1 MFERALRAMRDRGVT
16 APSVAI
22 WVPGRLEVFGTHT
35 DYAGGHSLVAA
46 LPRGFVFLAAPRT
59 DRVVEVVD
67 ALRGERAVIGGGQ
80 VTPVS
85 WQEYAEVAVSRLDR
99 NFPAS
104 RGGATIAFASDLP
117 SAAGMSSSSA
127 LMVGIASALIRLRN
141 LGARAE
147 WTQNITSHADLA
159 VYLACVENGSAFRG
173 LAGDAGVG
181 THGGSE
187 DHAAMLLARPMML
200 SAYSFVPLRHVADAP
215 MPADWRFVIA
225 SSGVVAEKTGAAR
238 DAYNRLSRG
247 AAILLGL
254 WNENN
259 TPAASLAEAITS
271 SDRAR
276 QRLEELIRRSAIP
289 AWPQDALERRLR
301 HFCAETQIVL
311 DASRAFDRGDK
322 ATLSDLSERSQTNAE
337 RLLGNQVPETVS
349 LVREARECGAF
360 AARSF
365 GAGFGGSVWA
375 LIDADSGSTF
385 SREWLDRYQRAH
397 PGRRSESFVAVPGPP
412 RALSVFE

>member
-1 MFERALRAMRDRGVT
+1 MFERALRAMHDGGVT
-16 APSVAI
+16 APSVAV

-35 DYAGGHSLVAA
+35 DYAGGRSLVAA

-67 ALRGERAVIGGGQ
+67 ALRGERAVIGGAQ
-80 VTPVS
+80 VTPVP
-85 WQEYAEVAVSRLDR
+85 WQHYAEVVVSRLDR

-141 LGARAE
+141 LGARDE
-147 WTQNITSHADLA
+147 WTQNITSDADLA

-200 SAYSFVPLRHVADAP
+200 SAYSFVPLRHVADAS

-247 AAILLGL
+247 AAILLEL

-271 SDRAR
+271 SDQAR

-289 AWPQDALERRLR
+289 EWPQDALERRLR
-301 HFCAETQIVL
+301 HFCEETQIVL
-311 DASRAFDRGDK
+311 DAQRAFDRGDK
-322 ATLSDLSERSQTNAE
+322 AALSDLSERSQTNAE

-349 LVREARECGAF
+349 LVREARDCGAF

-375 LIDADSGSTF
+375 LIDADSASTF

-397 PGRRSESFVAVPGPP
+397 PDRRSESFVATPGPP